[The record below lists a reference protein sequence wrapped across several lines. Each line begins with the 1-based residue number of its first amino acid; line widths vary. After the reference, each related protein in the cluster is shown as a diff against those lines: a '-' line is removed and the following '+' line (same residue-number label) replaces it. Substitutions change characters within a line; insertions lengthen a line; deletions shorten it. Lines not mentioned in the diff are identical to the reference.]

1 MLVSLLAR
9 ERAPLAATRDMYAN
23 GSASSIQGGILTVEY
38 LRFKNIPIINL
49 TMKMKSSLLW
59 TAANFQVVNAANTI
73 YAYRILVG
81 VFRGL
86 RAQLPKMNASAIIKT

>member
-1 MLVSLLAR
+1 
-9 ERAPLAATRDMYAN
+9 
-23 GSASSIQGGILTVEY
+23 
-38 LRFKNIPIINL
+38 
-49 TMKMKSSLLW
+49 MKSCLLW